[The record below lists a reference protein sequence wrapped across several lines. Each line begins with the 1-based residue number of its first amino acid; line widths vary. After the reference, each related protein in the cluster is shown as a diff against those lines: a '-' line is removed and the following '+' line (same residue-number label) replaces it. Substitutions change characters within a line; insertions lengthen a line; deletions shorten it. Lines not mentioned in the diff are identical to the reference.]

1 MNILRTTFL
10 MALLIVLFVLIGR
23 VIGGQSGMTIAFI
36 LALGMNFFSYWFS
49 DKMILKLYNAQEIT
63 QADAPQLWEV
73 VTHLAKR
80 AKLPMPRV
88 YIIPSDQPNA
98 FATGRDPKH
107 AAVAVTT
114 GILEILNWDELAG
127 VLGHELAHVKHYDI
141 LTSTIAATIAG
152 AITYLAQLAYWLPF
166 GRGDSRNGNPFVGL
180 LLLITAPIAAMLI
193 QMAISRSR
201 EFEADAG
208 GAKISG
214 NPLALANALRK
225 LDAGARAIPMDNAT
239 PATAHLFQISP
250 FSGRNGMS
258 NLFSTHPST
267 EERIRRLEA
276 MAGNF

>member
-1 MNILRTTFL
+1 M
-10 MALLIVLFVLIGR
+10 
-23 VIGGQSGMTIAFI
+23 
-36 LALGMNFFSYWFS
+36 
-49 DKMILKLYNAQEIT
+49 
-63 QADAPQLWEV
+63 
-73 VTHLAKR
+73 
-80 AKLPMPRV
+80 
-88 YIIPSDQPNA
+88 
-98 FATGRDPKH
+98 
-107 AAVAVTT
+107 
-114 GILEILNWDELAG
+114 
-127 VLGHELAHVKHYDI
+127 HELAHVKHYDI

-152 AITYLAQLAYWLPF
+152 AIIYLAQLAYWLPF
-166 GRGDSRNGNPFVGL
+166 GRSDSRNGNPFVGL

-214 NPLALANALRK
+214 NPQALANALRK
-225 LDAGARAIPMDNAT
+225 LEAGARAIPMDNAT

>member
-10 MALLIVLFVLIGR
+10 MALLIVLFVLAGQL
-23 VIGGQSGMTIAFI
+23 IGGQSGMTIAFI

-49 DKMILKLYNAQEIT
+49 DKMVLKLYNAQEIK
-63 QADAPQLWEV
+63 QDDAPQLWEV
-73 VTHLAKR
+73 VAQLTQR

-88 YIIPSDQPNA
+88 YVIPSDQPNA
-98 FATGRDPKH
+98 FATGRNPKH
-107 AAVAVTT
+107 AAVAITT
-114 GILEILNWDELAG
+114 GILEILDWEEIAG

-152 AITYLAQLAYWLPF
+152 AITYLAQFAYWLPL
-166 GRGDSRNGNPFVGL
+166 GRSDSRNGNPFVAL
-180 LLLITAPIAAMLI
+180 LLLITAPFAAMLI

-208 GAKISG
+208 GAKVSG

-225 LDAGARAIPMDNAT
+225 LEAGARKIPMDNAT
-239 PATAHLFQISP
+239 PATAHLFQVSP
-250 FSGRNGMS
+250 FSGARNGIN

-276 MAGNF
+276 MAR